1 EKALN
6 LDPKFGLAYFNLGN
20 THMALDHLDEAREAY
35 EKSVENG
42 IDFLSL
48 HWNLYKIY
56 HRQEKRQ
63 EAIKE
68 LNIILQIDPLNLD
81 AQKKLKELAR

>member
-1 EKALN
+1 
-6 LDPKFGLAYFNLGN
+6 
-20 THMALDHLDEAREAY
+20 
-35 EKSVENG
+35 VENG

-48 HWNLYKIY
+48 HWNLYKIH
-56 HRQEKRQ
+56 HRQKKRQ

-81 AQKKLKELAR
+81 AQKKLEELAR